1 MRLSRTVLLAGVA
14 ALGLAGV
21 AGMAEAQT
29 SNTHVMTVQL
39 PNGAIEQIRYV
50 GDVPPQVVVVPNAVS
65 FESPF
70 AALEQMT
77 ALMNRQAEAMLRSV
91 RTMAMQ
97 PVPVPMTE
105 AAFGPAAPG
114 PGVCMRSVQITYT
127 GNGEAPHVVSR
138 TAGDCGPSGGSAV
151 PAELPGPVGPAVP
164 AHSRTIEVKAG
175 SPDQRPVHR
184 VAELRTGAAQ
194 AVD

>member
-14 ALGLAGV
+14 ALGLAGI
-21 AGMAEAQT
+21 AGLADAQT

-39 PNGAIEQIRYV
+39 PNGAIEQIRYS
-50 GDVPPQVVVVPNAVS
+50 GDVPPQIVLAPSAAT

-77 ALMNRQAEAMLRSV
+77 AMMNRQAEAMLRSA
-91 RTMAMQ
+91 RAMAMQ
-97 PVPVPMTE
+97 PMPVPMTE
-105 AAFGPAAPG
+105 AAFGQAAPG

-127 GNGEAPHVVSR
+127 GNGGPPHVVSR
-138 TAGDCGPSGGSAV
+138 TAGDCGSSGGSAV
-151 PAELPGPVGPAVP
+151 PAELPAPVAPVVP
-164 AHSRTIEVKAG
+164 AHPRTIEVKAG
-175 SPDQRPVHR
+175 SPDQRPVNR
-184 VAELRTGAAQ
+184 VAELRTRAAQ